1 MATLWMKEILGANS
15 TSVRSI
21 KQHVMSR
28 RFSYAETG
36 VELWEEALDWTHS
49 FLHNLEHFL
58 TDIHTKSAETK

>member
-1 MATLWMKEILGANS
+1 MTTFWIKEIPGANS
-15 TSVRSI
+15 TSVRSVM
-21 KQHVMSR
+21 QHVVLR

-49 FLHNLEHFL
+49 FPDNLEHFL